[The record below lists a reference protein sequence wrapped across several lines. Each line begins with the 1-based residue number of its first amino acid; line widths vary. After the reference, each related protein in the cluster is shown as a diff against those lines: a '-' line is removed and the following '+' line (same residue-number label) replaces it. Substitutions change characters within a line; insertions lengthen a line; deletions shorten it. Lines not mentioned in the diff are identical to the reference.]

1 MFPKALAVAFI
12 FASSL
17 ATAVPLAKRQTFTG
31 DGTFFVPGLG
41 ACGFENTSTQLVAAL
56 GHIDFDSF
64 SGGNPNPNDN
74 PVCGRQVK
82 ASSGGKSVTV
92 EIVDRCA
99 GCAGEFDLDF
109 SETAFAALA
118 DPSVG
123 RIPITW
129 EFV

>member
-1 MFPKALAVAFI
+1 MFPKALAVALI
-12 FASSL
+12 VASSL
-17 ATAVPLAKRQTFTG
+17 VTALPLAKRQTFSG

-41 ACGFENTSTQLVAAL
+41 ACGFESTSSQLVAAL
-56 GHIDFDSF
+56 GHTDFDSF
-64 SGGNPNPNDN
+64 SN
-74 PVCGRQVK
+74 PVCGRKVK

-109 SETAFAALA
+109 SETAFTALA
-118 DPSVG
+118 SPSVG

>member
-1 MFPKALAVAFI
+1 MLLKALTVACVI
-12 FASSL
+12 GYSL
-17 ATAVPLAKRQTFTG
+17 ATAVPLAKRQAFSG

-41 ACGFENTSTQLVAAL
+41 ACGFTNTSSQLVAAL

-64 SGGNPNPNDN
+64 GN
-74 PVCGRQVK
+74 PVCKRQVK

-109 SETAFAALA
+109 SETAFAVLA
-118 DPSVG
+118 PLSAG